1 MMLDDSLDIDPPA
14 PQREDM
20 PNSIPKSDWLI
31 IAVIGLLIQSIWLIV
46 LEQPSYM
53 DAYYY
58 ASNGERLAGGHGF
71 SEMVIWQYLDDPSGL
86 PTPSHTY
93 WMPLPSLLAAL
104 GHTLR
109 GDFLG
114 QQLVFWLLAGL
125 LPLLAFGISLL
136 LSGERWQA
144 WAAALFTATGS
155 FYGAFLSQPTTFAP
169 FAWSGGLCLLMLGI
183 IGASRF
189 DSEVGAGIVKQVKK
203 RPWLFWLLAGVF
215 AGFAHLTRADGA
227 LLLLSALAIW
237 LLELFLSRRSPVDN
251 EGAEGEAS
259 VPYLANISYFAVLIG
274 GYLVVMGVWLIRN
287 MIVMER
293 LLSPVGFQSI
303 FLTTYDDLFAYGRS
317 IDLASYL
324 EWGWDNILLSKV
336 ESLWVAVQTI
346 VAVPGVV
353 FLTPF
358 IIIALVNVYHRPEK
372 RALVRPAVWYTIF
385 LLFSM
390 SFIFTFPG
398 MRGAIFHSSSA
409 IWPWST
415 ALAAGGIGI
424 AVDWIAKRLP
434 HWEPDKAKR
443 RFSMLFIVL
452 AFILGIFVS
461 LSRARSGTDADI
473 LRQVQEL
480 VPEDSIIMA
489 GNAPAVYYHTD
500 LPSLSVPNEQA
511 ETVYEAASRYGVT
524 HLLLDEDTPAPLEG
538 LYSGETSDPRFT
550 LIEDFGEIKLYKVVA
565 GTQ

>member
-1 MMLDDSLDIDPPA
+1 MTLDDSLDIDPPA

-58 ASNGERLAGGHGF
+58 ASNGERLADGHGF

-144 WAAALFTATGS
+144 WAASLFTATGS

-189 DSEVGAGIVKQVKK
+189 YSEVGAGIVKQAKR

-227 LLLLSALAIW
+227 LLLLLALAIW
-237 LLELFLSRRSPVDN
+237 LLELILSRRSPVDN

-259 VPYLANISYFAVLIG
+259 VPYRVNISYFVVLIG

-287 MIVMER
+287 LIVIER

-358 IIIALVNVYHRPEK
+358 IIIALVNVFHRPEK
-372 RALVRPAVWYTIF
+372 RALVRPVVWYTIF

-415 ALAAGGIGI
+415 VLAASGIGI

-443 RFSMLFIVL
+443 RFSMLFIML

-461 LSRARSGTDADI
+461 LSRARPGTDADI

-500 LPSLSVPNEQA
+500 LPSLSVPNELV

-538 LYSGETSDPRFT
+538 LYSGEISDPRFT

-565 GTQ
+565 GT

>member
-1 MMLDDSLDIDPPA
+1 MTLDDSLDIDPPA

-20 PNSIPKSDWLI
+20 PASIPRTDWLI

-189 DSEVGAGIVKQVKK
+189 YSEDGAGIVKQVKK

-227 LLLLSALAIW
+227 LLLLLALAIW
-237 LLELFLSRRSPVDN
+237 LLELILSRRSPVDN

-259 VPYLANISYFAVLIG
+259 VPYRANISYFAVLIG

-287 MIVMER
+287 MVVIER

-336 ESLWVAVQTI
+336 ESLWVAIQTL

-358 IIIALVNVYHRPEK
+358 IIIALVNVFHRPEK
-372 RALVRPAVWYTIF
+372 RALVRPVVWYTIF

-443 RFSMLFIVL
+443 RFSTLFIIL
-452 AFILGIFVS
+452 ALILGIFVS
-461 LSRARSGTDADI
+461 LSRARPGTDADI

-500 LPSLSVPNEQA
+500 LPSLSVPNEQV

-538 LYSGETSDPRFT
+538 LYNGEISDPRFT

-565 GTQ
+565 GT